1 MLKDLGCRFKL
12 GWSQK
17 LSALRGGGCR
27 LWSENLRAVGQD
39 FSLCILCQTNLEQP
53 WWFDKFLVAL
63 VPRHQPFPW
72 QFHTEY
78 WAVHA
83 FDTAADHCHLGCL
96 GYTQLHERLSAA
108 LASGELGE
116 HWRMVERLSFSDA
129 IQTLMT
135 PPRTSPED
143 NDWWPVAPTL
153 KQYTLFSV
161 S

>member
-1 MLKDLGCRFKL
+1 MKEDFEQDVWEMLKDLGCRFKL

-17 LSALRGGGCR
+17 LLALRVGGGRR

-53 WWFDKFLVAL
+53 WWFDKFLIAL

-83 FDTAADHCHLGCL
+83 FDTAADHCHLGHTVAWTFAGSL
-96 GYTQLHERLSAA
+96 GIWGTWRTLANGGTLELFGRDPDPHDAA
-108 LASGELGE
+108 
-116 HWRMVERLSFSDA
+116 
-129 IQTLMT
+129 T
-135 PPRTSPED
+135 
-143 NDWWPVAPTL
+143 
-153 KQYTLFSV
+153 YV
-161 S
+161 SWG